1 MLPLYHWNVRSFGL
15 TNTEPAIY
23 FHFVWGKRTWSHDFG
38 TIRLER
44 MNVLFII
51 SSSKFYS
58 LRLPTLSMFAVTG
71 HSAWLWVQD
80 WWGTFYANSQRCN
93 SSETL
98 VISNSDHSWRHD
110 QTWPKLDNT
119 HLRYLKSWGSIRLA
133 KLDIQNN
140 LLWMLCSILESG
152 RIWRFVLHL
161 QKSPASTANIFLM
174 NFNRENL
181 VEMPQVGA
189 RISGRASEAPG
200 PCCPWRPPR
209 RLSRAGTLQPRC
221 GRNSPRSGA
230 AFGLRGFS
238 RGWWAAVASADE
250 GAEADAPRRR
260 RKLWAAELHTRSTD
274 KRTKLVF
281 DSTSYSNCSKQ
292 STNTLNKFQY
302 IFLTND
308 MVFDKTLCNNLCV
321 K

>member
-1 MLPLYHWNVRSFGL
+1 M
-15 TNTEPAIY
+15 
-23 FHFVWGKRTWSHDFG
+23 
-38 TIRLER
+38 
-44 MNVLFII
+44 
-51 SSSKFYS
+51 
-58 LRLPTLSMFAVTG
+58 
-71 HSAWLWVQD
+71 
-80 WWGTFYANSQRCN
+80 
-93 SSETL
+93 
-98 VISNSDHSWRHD
+98 
-110 QTWPKLDNT
+110 
-119 HLRYLKSWGSIRLA
+119 
-133 KLDIQNN
+133 
-140 LLWMLCSILESG
+140 
-152 RIWRFVLHL
+152 LHL